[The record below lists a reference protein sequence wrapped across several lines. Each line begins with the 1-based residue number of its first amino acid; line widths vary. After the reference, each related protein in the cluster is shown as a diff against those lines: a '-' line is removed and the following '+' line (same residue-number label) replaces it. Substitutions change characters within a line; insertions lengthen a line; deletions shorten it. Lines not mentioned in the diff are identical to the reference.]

1 MKFTL
6 HTNPYTR
13 HVTMSVDPTTGTFVQ
28 TVKHDVNGFLSDL
41 IWNTAA
47 MWGLSQ
53 TGLANW
59 IYSMGPYMR
68 GEVAEALRG
77 ALVIGA
83 ATEIRKV
90 LIRYKFPVDDLM
102 LIRF

>member
-1 MKFTL
+1 
-6 HTNPYTR
+6 
-13 HVTMSVDPTTGTFVQ
+13 
-28 TVKHDVNGFLSDL
+28 
-41 IWNTAA
+41 

-59 IYSMGPYMR
+59 IYSMGPSMR

-83 ATEIRKV
+83 ATELRRV
-90 LIRYKFPVDDLM
+90 LIRYKFPVGDLM
-102 LIRF
+102 FVRF